1 MSNIFQTVIDTV
13 SIVVGWIDAP
23 LISSVRVW
31 HIANSVSNGV
41 SHIWINMSHVNLHA
55 QTALI
60 LSKAALAHMFKQL
73 QVFLDTAVAVWR
85 LNHLVSLF
93 LNLGLRAMVHI
104 SFSSLD
110 KFASEVIKLLE
121 VIGGKGNFEGFVA
134 EPLHTV
140 SDVINELLVLLHGIC
155 VVIAQVGLPAIFF
168 SKSKVKAHSLCVPDV
183 KVTIGLRRE
192 SSHNL
197 ASSCCTVLFQN
208 FFRVSRSFNISS
220 NDI

>member
-1 MSNIFQTVIDTV
+1 
-13 SIVVGWIDAP
+13 
-23 LISSVRVW
+23 
-31 HIANSVSNGV
+31 
-41 SHIWINMSHVNLHA
+41 
-55 QTALI
+55 
-60 LSKAALAHMFKQL
+60 MFKQL
-73 QVFLDTAVAVWR
+73 QVFLYTAVAVWR

-93 LNLGLRAMVHI
+93 LNLGLRAMVHV
-104 SFSSLD
+104 SFTSLD

-140 SDVINELLVLLHGIC
+140 SDVINELLVLLHGVC
-155 VVIAQVGLPAIFF
+155 VVIAQVSLPAIFF

-197 ASSCCTVLFQN
+197 ASSCCTVLLQN

-220 NDI
+220 NDIRERFSS